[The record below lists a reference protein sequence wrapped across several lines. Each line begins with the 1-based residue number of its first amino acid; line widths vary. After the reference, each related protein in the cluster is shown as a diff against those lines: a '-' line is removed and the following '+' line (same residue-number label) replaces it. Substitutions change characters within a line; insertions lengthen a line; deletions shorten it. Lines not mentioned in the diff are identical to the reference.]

1 MQHICRSRGRAPAW
15 CSPTIIATD
24 SPAQSVHVNLIDAPA
39 LCSKFCWFRN
49 AASTWTAVVSFVKF
63 VSCTSRVR
71 RLNSYGSA
79 FFPLFFVSF
88 RHSER
93 WLAML
98 KSWTCMALN
107 FHHTLGYQPV
117 QQALARFRFRTQN
130 SRYSHSVSLLQAQ
143 FDRDQKMHSWSW
155 TKLLPLRIKPFRQER
170 IYHK

>member
-24 SPAQSVHVNLIDAPA
+24 SPAQSVHVNWIDAPA

-63 VSCTSRVR
+63 VSCTSRVK
-71 RLNSYGSA
+71 RLNSCGC
-79 FFPLFFVSF
+79 FFPSIFVSF

-98 KSWTCMALN
+98 KSRNCMAMN
-107 FHHTLGYQPV
+107 FQHTSGYQPV
-117 QQALARFRFRTQN
+117 LALA
-130 SRYSHSVSLLQAQ
+130 SGSG
-143 FDRDQKMHSWSW
+143 
-155 TKLLPLRIKPFRQER
+155 PRIAHTVTMSQVLFFFWGPQC
-170 IYHK
+170 HKSFASPIWQGSENALMI